1 MALKD
6 RISRRTLLYG
16 GGSAASV
23 VLVVGILVFLNLL
36 AGRYPLRWDLTRDQQ
51 QSLTAVTRALL
62 AEIQKPVTL
71 TAFFPEGQGE
81 RQRAKELLQNYVY
94 LNQKISFSFVDP
106 DRQPH
111 RAKEAGYR
119 FPGNVLVEYDGRRQ
133 MADRADEEAISETLR
148 RLLKPQPKKLYFLT
162 GHGERS
168 LEEAK
173 REGLLTAKRALE
185 NESFT
190 LADLNLL
197 TQAKVPQDAAALVL
211 ANPVKP
217 LFPTEIQALKDYLSR
232 GGRLLVMLEPFQDGG
247 LKDFL
252 LGYGVELNDGI
263 VLDHNE
269 VSQALGASVVMP
281 IAIKYGPHRIT
292 RDFTNVVT
300 LYPLA
305 RPLYLRKDL
314 PAATPLP
321 LALSTPTSWEKV
333 GREALKKENLDFDP
347 QKDRPGPFNL
357 AAIVELKQPEAKK
370 SPQAAPPAE
379 DQRADDRAGYLV
391 VFGDVDFAT
400 NGYFNLSM
408 NGDLF
413 LNTLNFLAAEEKQI
427 TIRKDDRKAQPLN
440 LSGWQVWG
448 LFLLT
453 LIVIPG
459 AMLGAG
465 VAAYLRRRARR

>member
-1 MALKD
+1 MAFKD
-6 RISRRTLLYG
+6 RFSKRTLLYG

-23 VLVVGILVFLNLL
+23 VLVLGILVFINLL
-36 AGRYPLRWDLTRDQQ
+36 ASRYHLRWDLTRDQQ
-51 QSLTAVTRALL
+51 QSLSAVTRALL
-62 AEIQKPVTL
+62 QEVVQPVTM

-94 LNQKISFSFVDP
+94 LNPKISFTFVDP
-106 DRQPH
+106 DRHPH
-111 RAKEAGYR
+111 QAKEAGYR
-119 FPGNVLVEYDGRRQ
+119 FPGNVLLDYDGRRQ
-133 MADRADEEAISETLR
+133 MADRADEEAVSETLR

-168 LEEAK
+168 MEEAK
-173 REGLLTAKRALE
+173 RDGLLTAKRALE
-185 NESFT
+185 NEGFS

-197 TQAKVPQDAAALVL
+197 TQAKVPQDAAALVV
-211 ANPVKP
+211 ANPLKP
-217 LFPTEIQALKDYLSR
+217 LFPQEIKALQEYLSR
-232 GGRLLVMLEPFQDGG
+232 GGRLLVMLEPFQDAG

-269 VSQALGASVVMP
+269 VSQALGASAVMP

-305 RPLYLRKDL
+305 RPLVLRKDL
-314 PAATPLP
+314 AGAAPLP

-333 GREALKKENLDFDP
+333 GKEVLKKENWEFDP
-347 QKDRPGPFNL
+347 QKDRQGPFNL
-357 AAIVELKQPEAKK
+357 AAIVELKPPEAKK
-370 SPQAAPPAE
+370 PAE
-379 DQRADDRAGYLV
+379 AAKPARDKAAEDKTAYLV

-427 TIRKDDRKAQPLN
+427 TIRKGDQKAQPLS
-440 LSGWQVWG
+440 LSSWQVWG

-453 LIVIPG
+453 LIFIPG